1 MNEPIS
7 ILEKKEKNKQYTNQP
22 QKNDNKSFANMQH
35 RTQPQW
41 KIHIY
46 LISTVFECKLATKW

>member
-7 ILEKKEKNKQYTNQP
+7 ILEKKEKNKQCTIQP

-35 RTQPQW
+35 CTQPQ
-41 KIHIY
+41 
-46 LISTVFECKLATKW
+46 